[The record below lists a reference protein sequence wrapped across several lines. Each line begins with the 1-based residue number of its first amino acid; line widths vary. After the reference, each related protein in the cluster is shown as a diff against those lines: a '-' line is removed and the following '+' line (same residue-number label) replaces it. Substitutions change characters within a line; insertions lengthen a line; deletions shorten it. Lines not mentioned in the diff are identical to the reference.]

1 MKKTIVRS
9 NLWMWLVNEPWPHNH
24 SVELGMQYK
33 EFVLQVTAD
42 CGDGARKSAD
52 A

>member
-1 MKKTIVRS
+1 MGQRKIVHLEIWKKMIVHS

-33 EFVLQVTAD
+33 EFVLQVA
-42 CGDGARKSAD
+42 
-52 A
+52 